1 MESKSIKIYVG
12 ECKKEL
18 IKMLQDSRVIKIEF
32 IFSELKGG
40 AEENEKPL

>member
-1 MESKSIKIYVG
+1 MENKTIKIYVG
-12 ECKKEL
+12 CKEDL
-18 IKMLQDSRVIKIEF
+18 IKMLQDNRVLRIEF

>member
-1 MESKSIKIYVG
+1 MENKTIKIYVG
-12 ECKKEL
+12 CKEDL
-18 IKMLQDSRVIKIEF
+18 IKMLQDSNIIKIEF